1 MTKSVCMPIEL
12 KPKRDQREA
21 IVFLRTPTTF
31 GKEKGRERKRTKA
44 KARDIHSCFL
54 LQARFCRHNCFYSC
68 ISFSEKHS
76 GYPHMYVR
84 ASFHRR
90 SGSDPSRTINQGR
103 WLFLVWFPE
112 GSVTLAGTD
121 ALPPPIPPSCP
132 LICSH
137 PSLCWSAIYCNK
149 LTPLT
154 VFPAL
159 G

>member
-21 IVFLRTPTTF
+21 IAFLRTPTTF
-31 GKEKGRERKRTKA
+31 WERKRAGA
-44 KARDIHSCFL
+44 KADQSKSTGYTLMFPPSGAFL
-54 LQARFCRHNCFYSC
+54 QTHCFYQL
-68 ISFSEKHS
+68 FSEKHS